1 MGVRQREGVFSIV
14 HTKFRAWINTSDL
27 EEKEVKRDDASRRII
42 VTGTLLVCVCARVRA
57 CHWSHNGDGLRS
69 QVPAGAEGS

>member
-1 MGVRQREGVFSIV
+1 MPPNFHKTVTRELLIMGVRQREGVFSIV

-57 CHWSHNGDGLRS
+57 SL
-69 QVPAGAEGS
+69 VP